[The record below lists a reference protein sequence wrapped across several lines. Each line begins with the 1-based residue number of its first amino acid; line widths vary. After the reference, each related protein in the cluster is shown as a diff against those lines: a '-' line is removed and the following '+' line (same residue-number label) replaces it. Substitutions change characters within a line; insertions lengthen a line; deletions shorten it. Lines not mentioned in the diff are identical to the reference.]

1 MVDAVAE
8 WGLLEDIFLVARTH
22 KMHFM
27 TVLMGW
33 ADVTG
38 ERQPLK

>member
-1 MVDAVAE
+1 MMGAAAE

-22 KMHFM
+22 KMYFM

-38 ERQPLK
+38 ERQSLK